1 MKKGCIFILLA
12 AILGIAFVSC
22 DDDATSSIGSSLTE
36 SNVVITIDSS
46 FTVSGKTIRLES
58 IRPKADQLLL
68 GSLTIDNYGKFSSS
82 AIAQFLPS
90 TELDTANYT
99 AANIDSLHLVLR
111 YAVGDFI
118 GDSVA
123 PLGLTVYPVTKLL
136 PNDIRSDFNPEGYY
150 GTTPLAT
157 TTYNTLSTSNPLNS
171 SGTYNE
177 IHVKMPTS
185 LGRDLFQSFV
195 DNPAN
200 FANGR
205 VFAEN
210 VFGGVYMKS
219 SFGSGR
225 LTTIASTSLVFY
237 LRKITPIDEEKN
249 DTTDATHQYMLVT
262 PEVVSNSNL
271 SYNMSPELEMLHNDG
286 KDLLVAPAGYE
297 MELTFP
303 AKQIIDSYR
312 AEGKGISVLNS
323 LSMEIPVDTIDN
335 NGGVSAPP
343 YLLLILKK
351 DRDEFF
357 AKNKLTDNVTS
368 FYASYDSEKQS
379 YSFNG
384 LRSYLLDL
392 LSKETVEEEDYTFSL
407 VPVQVNFE
415 QMAGSSYYYSSTQYI
430 ESDIQ
435 PYLLT
440 PVMCT
445 VDLTKTKIKL
455 TYSRQTSN

>member
-1 MKKGCIFILLA
+1 MKKGCILILLA
-12 AILGIAFVSC
+12 AFLGIGIVSC
-22 DDDATSSIGSSLTE
+22 NDDATSTIGSSLTE

-46 FTVSGKTIRLES
+46 FTVSGKTLRIES

-68 GSLTIDNYGKFSSS
+68 GALTIDNYGSFSSS

-90 TELDTANYT
+90 TELDTANYS

-111 YAVGDFI
+111 YAIGDFI

-136 PNDIRSDFNPEGYY
+136 PNNIQSDFNPEGYY
-150 GTTPLAT
+150 SKTPLAS
-157 TTYNTLSTSNPLNS
+157 TTYNTLSESNPLNS
-171 SGTYNE
+171 SATYHE

-185 LGRDLFQSFV
+185 LGRDIFNAFEE
-195 DNPAN
+195 NPAN
-200 FANGR
+200 FENGR

-237 LRKITPIDEEKN
+237 LRKITPINDEKN

-271 SYNMSPELEMLHNDG
+271 SYRMAPKLEELHNEG

-297 MELTFP
+297 MELSFP
-303 AKQIIDSYR
+303 AKEIVETYR
-312 AEGKGISVLNS
+312 ADGKGISVLNS
-323 LSMEIPVDTIDN
+323 LSMDIPVDTIEN
-335 NGGVSAPP
+335 NAAVSAPP

-368 FYASYDSEKQS
+368 FYASYDATKGC
-379 YSFNG
+379 YSFSG

-392 LSKETVEEEDYTFSL
+392 LSKESIEEEDYTFSL

-415 QMAGSSYYYSSTQYI
+415 QMASSGYYSTTQYV

-445 VDLTKTKIKL
+445 VDLSKTKVKL